1 LVGDGGGGI
10 SNGNQNV
17 PSAINNFL
25 SSSKLSEETRAYFQR
40 FSVAFEYPVY
50 FTRDLFSGS
59 NTVLRDVVAAFP
71 ASKRQRV
78 LFYVDSGVAE
88 QFPDIHQRIA
98 AYAASHH
105 REIELA
111 GDIEIVH
118 GGETCKNDP
127 AIVRNLQR
135 QIVELGI
142 DRHSFT
148 VGIGGGAVLD
158 LIGYVA
164 ATAHRGVRHIRI
176 PTTVLA
182 QNDSGV
188 GVKNGVNAFGLKN
201 LIGTFQ
207 PPAAVINDSLFID
220 VLPGRD
226 KRAGMAEA
234 VKVALIRDAAFFQ
247 WIEGQAE
254 ALSLFA
260 SEPLDRLIRH
270 CAMLHMHQIGF
281 GGDPFERGS
290 ARPLDFGHWAAHKL
304 ETLSNYE
311 LRHGE
316 AVAIG
321 IAIDTRYSV
330 LAGHLPSGDDVRVRR
345 LLERLGFTLWHA
357 ACERR
362 TEDGELEVLRGL
374 EDFREHL
381 GGELCVTLLS
391 NIGSGVEVHTIDR
404 SLVAKAIDWLRPGTT
419 I

>member
-1 LVGDGGGGI
+1 MT
-10 SNGNQNV
+10 
-17 PSAINNFL
+17 SAITNFL
-25 SSSKLSEETRAYFQR
+25 SPSELGSETRAYFQR

-50 FTRDLFSGS
+50 FTRDLFSAS
-59 NTVLRDVVAAFP
+59 NSVLREVVTK
-71 ASKRQRV
+71 SSEGKRPRI

-88 QFPDIHQRIA
+88 QFPNIVRRIA
-98 AYAASHH
+98 AYTSLHSSIIEQAGEV
-105 REIELA
+105 EI
-111 GDIEIVH
+111 IP
-118 GGETCKNDP
+118 GGEICKNDP
-127 AIVRNLQR
+127 IIIPRLQQ
-135 QIVELGI
+135 QIVDQKI
-142 DRHSFT
+142 DRHSFV
-148 VGIGGGAVLD
+148 VGIGGGAFLD

-164 ATAHRGVRHIRI
+164 ATAHRGVRHIRV

-207 PPAAVINDSLFID
+207 PPAAVINDSAFID
-220 VLPGRD
+220 VLPGRE

-234 VKVALIRDAAFFQ
+234 VKVALIRDGAFFR
-247 WIEGQAE
+247 WIEEQAE

-260 SEPLDRLIRH
+260 SDPLDRLIRH
-270 CAMLHMHQIGF
+270 CAMLHMHQIAS
-281 GGDPFERGS
+281 GGDPFERGN

-330 LAGHLPSGDDVRVRR
+330 LAGHLPKDSDTRVRC
-345 LLERLGFTLWHA
+345 LLERLGFTLWNPILD
-357 ACERR
+357 CR
-362 TEDGELEVLRGL
+362 DVNGELEVLRGI

-381 GGELCVTLLS
+381 GGELCVTVLS
-391 NIGSGVEVHTIDR
+391 AIGSGVEIHTMDR
-404 SLVAKAIDWLRPGTT
+404 ELVAKAIDWLRPGAEH
-419 I
+419 